1 MLARHFSETSLWI
14 NRILAAKINPLG
26 RFHYGEE
33 RERDQLILS
42 SIGDFYKS
50 RSSHLSFP
58 SPEIFLFA
66 YDFKIDLTFSFSQFH
81 PILALFPVPD
91 ESCSQILET
100 LFSSRMKNRRREGDA
115 SSEFPARLFARKRVS
130 AMMTFSSFESAV

>member
-1 MLARHFSETSLWI
+1 MLLARHFSETSLWI

-26 RFHYGEE
+26 RFHYGE
-33 RERDQLILS
+33 RER
-42 SIGDFYKS
+42 SIDFVFHGDFYKS

-100 LFSSRMKNRRREGDA
+100 LFSSRMKNRRREGEPRP
-115 SSEFPARLFARKRVS
+115 SFPPVYSPERESRL
-130 AMMTFSSFESAV
+130 

>member
-1 MLARHFSETSLWI
+1 MLLARHFSETSLWI

-33 RERDQLILS
+33 RDLLILS

-100 LFSSRMKNRRREGDA
+100 LFSSRMKNRRREGE
-115 SSEFPARLFARKRVS
+115 SRPSFPPVYSPERESRL
-130 AMMTFSSFESAV
+130 

>member
-1 MLARHFSETSLWI
+1 MLLARHFSETSLWI

-33 RERDQLILS
+33 RDLLILS

-100 LFSSRMKNRRREGDA
+100 LFSSRMKNRRREGEPRP
-115 SSEFPARLFARKRVS
+115 SFPPVYSPERESRL
-130 AMMTFSSFESAV
+130 